1 MNQAIFTFR
10 HTFVKSLTDL
20 NYYVD
25 VLNSTV
31 KRSFKIIITF
41 YLLIGVLLTTIFTIT
56 TLPTIR
62 TDVMTSI
69 DRVVEYFPQ
78 DLELTWD
85 GAQLESNVDTQIV
98 VPFPDDIALPNSL
111 PQSLAIIDTTTTDS
125 PNERT
130 ASLIFVNQQEL
141 FVNSQ
146 RGQWSSTQL
155 DNLIEQDTFV
165 LNKDVLQSW
174 EPEIQ
179 SDTQTF
185 LNLLPLFM
193 FMAFSIGLF
202 ISRLVMIAIN
212 SIIVQFMFMLMGKQL
227 PYKKVFQLSLH
238 LLIPVELLSQLSHLL
253 YPQLEMSMTTVAY
266 WSLIALLLWHLRN
279 LHVLKFEEVEKNK

>member
-1 MNQAIFTFR
+1 MNQAISTLH

-31 KRSFKIIITF
+31 KRSFKIISIF
-41 YLLIGVLLTTIFTIT
+41 YLLIGVLLTAIFTIT

-253 YPQLEMSMTTVAY
+253 YPQLDMSMTTVAY

>member
-253 YPQLEMSMTTVAY
+253 YPQLDMSMTTVAY

>member
-1 MNQAIFTFR
+1 MNQAISTFR

-41 YLLIGVLLTTIFTIT
+41 YLLIGILLTAIFSIT

-85 GAQLESNVDTQIV
+85 GTQLESNTDTQIV
-98 VPFPDDIALPNSL
+98 VPFPDDISLPTSL
-111 PQSLAIIDTTTTDS
+111 PQNLAIIDTTTTDS

-130 ASLIFVNQQEL
+130 ASLLFVNQQEL

-179 SDTQTF
+179 SDSQTF